1 MGRKIDQT
9 PLDGEDYWN
18 DLADEIEHDS
28 PRQHIRSTPL
38 DMKAPVKQTPRQSCL
53 PEGAQKLLDLVIS
66 AKLGEPVNTLE
77 SLPQRE
83 PDLVIVMSRQRNRS
97 SRAIPR
103 RIQNPKFC

>member
-28 PRQHIRSTPL
+28 LRQHIRSTPL
-38 DMKAPVKQTPRQSCL
+38 DMKAPVKQTPRQSYL